1 VAIRTVTKL
10 VLLLAAALTGCAAPR
25 SDPPAREPA
34 RVDAS
39 NPIMPAPVEAEGDA
53 PVPSASEQ
61 VLWAMDVDLD
71 GDGEPEHASLR
82 SRDVVSHVGELSSH
96 TDTQAASASDERVDI
111 PILECTTDR
120 DDAAPCRGQLTIG
133 TQSIELILHSGF
145 FGGIGIRVV
154 DLDDDDG
161 RRELLLTHRGDA
173 EEDPPYL
180 FSIVQWDGT
189 AITLTPLWHSNGYST
204 GTVTID
210 SSGVFEVFYD
220 ECPDAYAVS
229 YVLRDGRLHE
239 GEVVSKRVRNPDEC
253 AACPRAYVLEA
264 AGFAY
269 KGEILRDLDRAE
281 LAGEQRLAFTR
292 AQRFR
297 SNSDGRVTIE
307 LREEEPEIS
316 HIDAVALELDGRR
329 ILPVGCEQR
338 SSAICHVDGHEQ
350 VLRRGDTLRL
360 EFEVGELDADSRVAL
375 VAVGYYVPTP

>member
-1 VAIRTVTKL
+1 MAAEMASL
-10 VLLLAAALTGCAAPR
+10 PPMLLLAAALTGCAAPS
-25 SDPPAREPA
+25 SDPPTHEPT
-34 RVDAS
+34 
-39 NPIMPAPVEAEGDA
+39 PAPTPIEAEGD
-53 PVPSASEQ
+53 PPLPSASER

-71 GDGEPEHASLR
+71 GDGQPEHASLR
-82 SRDVVSHVGELSSH
+82 SRDVASQTG
-96 TDTQAASASDERVDI
+96 DFAADARVDI
-111 PILECTTDR
+111 PIVECTTDR
-120 DDAAPCRGQLTIG
+120 DGAAPCTGQLTIG
-133 TQSIELILHSGF
+133 TQSVELILHSGF

-161 RRELLLTHRGDA
+161 RRELLLTRRGDA

-180 FSIVQWDGT
+180 FSIVQWDGA
-189 AITLTPLWHSNGYST
+189 AITMTPLWHSNGYSS
-204 GTVTID
+204 GTITID
-210 SSGVFEVFYD
+210 GSGELELLYD

-239 GEVVSKRVRNPDEC
+239 GDVISKRMRNPDEC

-269 KGEILRDLDRAE
+269 KGEILRDLDRPE

-297 SNSDGRVTIE
+297 SDADGRVTIE

-329 ILPVGCEQR
+329 ISPVGCER
-338 SSAICHVDGHEQ
+338 SSPTAVEAICHADGHEQ

-360 EFEVGELDADSRVAL
+360 EFEVGDLDADSRVAL
-375 VAVGYYVPTP
+375 VAVGYYVPEGRVSG